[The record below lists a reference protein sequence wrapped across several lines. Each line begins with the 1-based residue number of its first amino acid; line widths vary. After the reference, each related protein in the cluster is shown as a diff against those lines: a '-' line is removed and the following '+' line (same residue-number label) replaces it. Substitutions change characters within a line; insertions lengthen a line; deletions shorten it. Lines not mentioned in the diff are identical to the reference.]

1 VIRSNL
7 KKVKDRIASVSHT
20 QQVRLVAVSKT
31 RTLGEIQQAID
42 AGQRDF
48 GENYL
53 QEALGK
59 IDFLRDKSLVWHF
72 IGPIQ
77 SNKTAKISENFDWI
91 HSLDRVK
98 IAQRLSE
105 QRPKKLNPLN
115 ALLQINIDSESS
127 KSGVLLG
134 EVADIVPQIERL
146 PNISLR
152 GFMCIPRPE
161 NSAQSFSK
169 MAELIS
175 KYPKL
180 DNLSMGMSMDLEL
193 AIERG
198 ATIVRIGTDIFGK
211 RE

>member
-1 VIRSNL
+1 MINHNL
-7 KKVKDRIASVSHT
+7 EKVKDRIASVSHT
-20 QQVRLVAVSKT
+20 QQVRLLAVSKT
-31 RTLGEIQQAID
+31 RTVGEIEQAIA

-53 QEALGK
+53 QEALDK
-59 IDFLRDKSLVWHF
+59 ISVLRDKSLIWHF
-72 IGPIQ
+72 IGPVQ

-91 HSLDRVK
+91 HSLDRIK

-115 ALLQINIDSESS
+115 VLLQVNIDSEST
-127 KSGVLLG
+127 KSGVLLD
-134 EVADIVPQIERL
+134 EVEEIVPQIERL

-152 GFMCIPRPE
+152 GFMCIPRPD
-161 NSAQSFSK
+161 NSVQSFSK

-175 KYPKL
+175 SYPKL
-180 DNLSMGMSMDLEL
+180 DNLSMGMSVDLEL
-193 AIERG
+193 AIEKG

>member
-1 VIRSNL
+1 MIRSNL

-31 RTLGEIQQAID
+31 RTVGEIQQAID

-127 KSGVLLG
+127 KSGVVLG
-134 EVADIVPQIERL
+134 EVADIVPQIEKL

-152 GFMCIPRPE
+152 GFMCIPIPE

>member
-1 VIRSNL
+1 MIRSNL
-7 KKVKDRIASVSHT
+7 KKVKDRIVSVSHT
-20 QQVRLVAVSKT
+20 KQVRLVAVSKT
-31 RTLGEIQQAID
+31 RTVGEIQQAID

-134 EVADIVPQIERL
+134 EVADIVPQIEKL

-161 NSAQSFSK
+161 NSVQSFSK

>member
-1 VIRSNL
+1 MIRSNL

-31 RTLGEIQQAID
+31 RTVGEIQQAIG

-161 NSAQSFSK
+161 NSAQSFST

>member
-1 VIRSNL
+1 MIRSNL
-7 KKVKDRIASVSHT
+7 KKVKDRIASVSYT

-31 RTLGEIQQAID
+31 RTVGEIQQAID

-127 KSGVLLG
+127 KSGVLLD
-134 EVADIVPQIERL
+134 EVADIVPQIEKL

-152 GFMCIPRPE
+152 GFMCIPIPE

>member
-1 VIRSNL
+1 MIRSNL
-7 KKVKDRIASVSHT
+7 EKVKDRIASVKHT

-31 RTLGEIQQAID
+31 RSVSEIQQAID

-53 QEALGK
+53 QEALNK
-59 IDFLRDKSLVWHF
+59 IDAIGDQSLVWHF
-72 IGPIQ
+72 VGPIQ

-98 IAQRLSE
+98 IAERLSE
-105 QRPKKLNPLN
+105 RRPRILRPLN
-115 ALLQINIDSESS
+115 VLLQVNIDSEST
-127 KSGVLLG
+127 KSGVSLE
-134 EVADIVPQIERL
+134 EVAGIIPQIEKL
-146 PNISLR
+146 PNIYLR

-169 MAELIS
+169 MAKLIS

-180 DNLSMGMSMDLEL
+180 DSLSMGMSMDLEL

>member
-1 VIRSNL
+1 MIRSNL
-7 KKVKDRIASVSHT
+7 EKVKDRIASVKHT
-20 QQVRLVAVSKT
+20 QQVRLVVVSKT
-31 RTLGEIQQAID
+31 RSVSEIQQAID

-53 QEALGK
+53 QEALNK
-59 IDFLRDKSLVWHF
+59 INAIGGQSLVWHF
-72 IGPIQ
+72 VGPIQ
-77 SNKTAKISENFDWI
+77 SNKTAKISENFEWV

-98 IAQRLSE
+98 IAERLSE
-105 QRPKKLNPLN
+105 QRPRSLRSLNV
-115 ALLQINIDSESS
+115 LLQVNIDSEST
-127 KSGVLLG
+127 KSGVSLE
-134 EVADIVPQIERL
+134 EVAGIIPQIEKL

-169 MAELIS
+169 MAELMS

-180 DNLSMGMSMDLEL
+180 DSLSMGMSLDLEL

>member
-1 VIRSNL
+1 MIRSNL
-7 KKVKDRIASVSHT
+7 EKVKDRIASVKHT

-31 RTLGEIQQAID
+31 RSVSEIQQAID

-53 QEALGK
+53 QEALNK
-59 IDFLRDKSLVWHF
+59 IDAIGDQSLVWHF
-72 IGPIQ
+72 VGPIQ

-98 IAQRLSE
+98 IAERLSE
-105 QRPKKLNPLN
+105 RRPRILRPLN
-115 ALLQINIDSESS
+115 VLLQVNIDSEST
-127 KSGVLLG
+127 KSGVSLE
-134 EVADIVPQIERL
+134 EVAGIIPQIEKL
-146 PNISLR
+146 PNIYLR

-193 AIERG
+193 AIEKG
-198 ATIVRIGTDIFGK
+198 STIVRIGTDIFGK

>member
-1 VIRSNL
+1 MIRSNL
-7 KKVKDRIASVSHT
+7 EKVKDRIASVKHT

-31 RTLGEIQQAID
+31 RSVSEIQQAID

-53 QEALGK
+53 QEALNK
-59 IDFLRDKSLVWHF
+59 IDAIGDQSLVWHF
-72 IGPIQ
+72 VGPIQ

-98 IAQRLSE
+98 IAERLSE
-105 QRPKKLNPLN
+105 RRPRILRPLN
-115 ALLQINIDSESS
+115 VLLQVNIDSEST
-127 KSGVLLG
+127 KSGVSLE
-134 EVADIVPQIERL
+134 EVAGIIPQIEKL
-146 PNISLR
+146 PNIYLR

-169 MAELIS
+169 MAELMS

-180 DNLSMGMSMDLEL
+180 DSLSMGMSMDLEL

>member
-7 KKVKDRIASVSHT
+7 KKVKDRIVSVSHT
-20 QQVRLVAVSKT
+20 KQVRLVAVSKT
-31 RTLGEIQQAID
+31 RTVGEIQQAID

-59 IDFLRDKSLVWHF
+59 IDFLRDKPLIWHF

-127 KSGVLLG
+127 KSGVVLG
-134 EVADIVPQIERL
+134 EVADIVPQIEKL

-152 GFMCIPRPE
+152 GFMCIPIPE

>member
-1 VIRSNL
+1 MIRSNL
-7 KKVKDRIASVSHT
+7 KKDKDRIVSVSHT
-20 QQVRLVAVSKT
+20 KQVRLVAVSKT
-31 RTLGEIQQAID
+31 RTVGEIQQAID

-115 ALLQINIDSESS
+115 VLLQINIDSESS

-134 EVADIVPQIERL
+134 EVADIVPQIEKL

>member
-7 KKVKDRIASVSHT
+7 EKVKDRIASVKHT

-31 RTLGEIQQAID
+31 RSVSEIQQAID

-53 QEALGK
+53 QEALNK
-59 IDFLRDKSLVWHF
+59 IDAIGDQSLVWHF
-72 IGPIQ
+72 VGPIQ

-98 IAQRLSE
+98 IAERLSE
-105 QRPKKLNPLN
+105 RRPRILRPLN
-115 ALLQINIDSESS
+115 VLLQVNIDSEST
-127 KSGVLLG
+127 KSGVSLE
-134 EVADIVPQIERL
+134 EVAGIIPQIEKL
-146 PNISLR
+146 PNIYLR

-169 MAELIS
+169 MAKLIS

-180 DNLSMGMSMDLEL
+180 DSLSMGMSMDLEL